1 MSKTLQRFTLRT
13 GAALLAA
20 AAGAVSALDLPEEK
34 KPLAAIGADS
44 SPEAQALRDDLQAK
58 WEEVARAAGIDPAK
72 AAAGG
77 SRAKQ
82 RSPAK
87 DR

>member
-1 MSKTLQRFTLRT
+1 MSKTFQQLTLRT
-13 GAALLAA
+13 CVALLAA
-20 AAGAVSALDLPEEK
+20 AAGAVSARDLPEE

-44 SPEAQALRDDLQAK
+44 SPEAQALREELQAK
-58 WEEVARAAGIDPAK
+58 WEELARASGIEPGK
-72 AAAGG
+72 AMASG

>member
-13 GAALLAA
+13 CAALLAA
-20 AAGAVSALDLPEEK
+20 AAGAVSALDRPEE